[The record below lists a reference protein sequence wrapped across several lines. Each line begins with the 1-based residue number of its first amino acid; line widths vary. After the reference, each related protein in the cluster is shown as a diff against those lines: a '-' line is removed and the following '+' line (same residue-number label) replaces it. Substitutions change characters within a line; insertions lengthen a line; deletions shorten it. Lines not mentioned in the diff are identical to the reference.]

1 MGRDRRVGRDK
12 VRRRSG
18 GSLRNA
24 RLGSSPG
31 GRPHDRPARHESRDA
46 KQGNGPA
53 AMPLARHARRLRV
66 AHSAVGGGRRV
77 TLAAARNARPLP
89 SPPPPPPRRTQ
100 QQDLP
105 SQFLDDGGD
114 VAVARRWA
122 RRARTPPSAHPVLGA
137 TPPHPTTGGVSWD
150 PPSATAEPPSLVAQR
165 GAWKNKITPKPRQR
179 GPAGRH
185 VKGGGGGGVN
195 TGSYTLC
202 TVQYPRV
209 AEVGGCESQLRLPC
223 ARTSIKSA
231 GVSANQKGFLHAP
244 GGHSARCA
252 AATSV
257 QL

>member
-1 MGRDRRVGRDK
+1 MGRESDGEKERDEGGEMMGRDRRVGRNK
-12 VRRRSG
+12 VQRRSG

-89 SPPPPPPRRTQ
+89 SPPLPPPRRTQ
-100 QQDLP
+100 QRDLP

-114 VAVARRWA
+114 VAVARLWA
-122 RRARTPPSAHPVLGA
+122 RPARTPPSAHPVLGA

-185 VKGGGGGGVN
+185 VTGGGGGGG
-195 TGSYTLC
+195 TH
-202 TVQYPRV
+202 R
-209 AEVGGCESQLRLPC
+209 
-223 ARTSIKSA
+223 
-231 GVSANQKGFLHAP
+231 
-244 GGHSARCA
+244 
-252 AATSV
+252 
-257 QL
+257 